1 MVLLLGLASS
11 EGVHG
16 QLHRQATRGVEP
28 RPLPFHADGTAS
40 KDLLL
45 QARLGPKLVVSNPF
59 GVVDN
64 LAELELWWTWAISIV
79 AAGILAASM
88 VTTKV
93 ADNWVAGIAKAGC
106 LKLVVSTTGF
116 VLAIGIAVVEVKVI
130 HLGLAA
136 GIEVA
141 ADIQARILQ

>member
-1 MVLLLGLASS
+1 M
-11 EGVHG
+11 
-16 QLHRQATRGVEP
+16 
-28 RPLPFHADGTAS
+28 PFHADGTAS

-45 QARLGPKLVVSNPF
+45 QARLEPKLVVSNPF
-59 GVVDN
+59 GVVNN

-79 AAGILAASM
+79 AAGILAAGM

-93 ADNWVAGIAKAGC
+93 ANSWVASIAKAGC
-106 LKLVVSTTGF
+106 LKLVASTTGF
-116 VLAIGIAVVEVKVI
+116 ALAIGIAIVEVKVI

-141 ADIQARILQ
+141 ADNQARILP